1 MSKTGGILED
11 PLTSLLNEI
20 IEMISNI
27 LPNILLSIT
36 ILIIGYIVGKLFGKA
51 IMGAVKL
58 AKIDESF
65 GKSELGKR
73 LTDAGYPISRI
84 LSLLTRGAIYIIT
97 ITAAVSVLNIP
108 SLQTISNMIIVYL
121 PRFIGGVIIFLF
133 GAILIEWLTGL
144 AEGLL
149 RGGPIPTRV
158 INLFTTGL
166 KYLFYIILAFMMF
179 EIAEIAPK
187 VISSVALSIF
197 TMIGVG
203 VGLGFALLIGLGLRE
218 DAVVLLF
225 NEPKDIKPG
234 MIIEVG
240 NTKGKVTRISAFLVE
255 IRTEDGVHVV
265 PKRVLLKNGYKIL
278 KKSESPL
285 ASTETTKD

>member
-1 MSKTGGILED
+1 
-11 PLTSLLNEI
+11 
-20 IEMISNI
+20 
-27 LPNILLSIT
+27 
-36 ILIIGYIVGKLFGKA
+36 
-51 IMGAVKL
+51 
-58 AKIDESF
+58 
-65 GKSELGKR
+65 
-73 LTDAGYPISRI
+73 
-84 LSLLTRGAIYIIT
+84 
-97 ITAAVSVLNIP
+97 
-108 SLQTISNMIIVYL
+108 
-121 PRFIGGVIIFLF
+121 
-133 GAILIEWLTGL
+133 
-144 AEGLL
+144 
-149 RGGPIPTRV
+149 
-158 INLFTTGL
+158 
-166 KYLFYIILAFMMF
+166 
-179 EIAEIAPK
+179 
-187 VISSVALSIF
+187 
-197 TMIGVG
+197 MIGVG